1 MQIKNFASFLFVCID
16 AFIGSAISARSQ
28 RKLNNF
34 KKYWQKL
41 PKSNMRYRFRD
52 LEAVQERMRAMRMNK
67 NRRIP
72 VNPRFQ
78 KYLSH
83 FNRI

>member
-1 MQIKNFASFLFVCID
+1 MQIKNFVTFLFVCTD
-16 AFIGSAISARSQ
+16 AFIGSAISARSH

-34 KKYWQKL
+34 KKYWQTL
-41 PKSNMRYRFRD
+41 PKSNKRYRFGD
-52 LEAVQERMRAMRMNK
+52 LEAVQERMRVMRINK

-72 VNPRFQ
+72 INPRFQ

-83 FNRI
+83 FNRN